1 MATNSFKAIMFQGT
15 GSDVGKSILV
25 AGLCRALYNR
35 GKTVRPFKP
44 QNMSNN
50 AAVTS
55 DGGEIGRAQALQARA
70 AKSIPNSHMNPI
82 LLKPQTEIGSQIIVQ
97 GKLFGH
103 AQALDYYKLK
113 PRLLKKVLESFKVIK
128 KEADIVLVEGAG
140 SPAEVNLRAG
150 DIANMGFAVAANV
163 PVVLIADIER
173 GGVIASLI
181 GTFEVLTRQE
191 KDKVK
196 GFIINKFR
204 GDKTLFQDAIKII
217 QTHTGWPC
225 FGIVPFLEN
234 VGSLPQEDAMAL
246 DKKFLKARGKNIIKI
261 VVPRL
266 SRIANFDDL
275 DPLRCEPDVHVEIVD
290 STKMLPGD
298 ADIILIPGT
307 KSTLSDLK
315 YIRDCGWDI
324 DILSHHRRGGLIV
337 GICGGF
343 QILGT
348 HINDPEGIEGFPGE
362 AKGLGLLDVST
373 VIKGDKTL
381 REVRGLD
388 VFTKESFV
396 GYEMHIGKT
405 VGADLLRPW
414 LQLADGRSE
423 GAASLD
429 GSVLGSYIHGLF
441 VSDQFRS
448 SFLNRVRSG
457 RMRQNAYEIK
467 IEKVLDQVAATL
479 EENIDVDRLIS
490 L

>member
-1 MATNSFKAIMFQGT
+1 MFQGT

-35 GKTVRPFKP
+35 GKNVRPFKP

-55 DGGEIGRAQALQARA
+55 DGGEIGRAQALQAKA
-70 AKSIPNSHMNPI
+70 AKAHPNSHMNPV
-82 LLKPQTEIGSQIIVQ
+82 LLKPQTDIGSQIIVQ
-97 GKLFGH
+97 GRLFGH
-103 AQALDYYKLK
+103 AQARDYYKLK
-113 PRLLKKVLESFKVIK
+113 PKLLEKVIESFKVIK
-128 KEADIVLVEGAG
+128 KEADVVLVEGAG

-150 DIANMGFAVAANV
+150 DIANMGFALAANV

-181 GTFEVLTRQE
+181 GTFEVLTME
-191 KDKVK
+191 AKDKIK

-204 GDKTLFQDAIKII
+204 GDKTLFKEAIEII
-217 QTHTGWPC
+217 YAHTGWQC
-225 FGIVPFLEN
+225 FGIVPFLEH
-234 VGSLPQEDAMAL
+234 VRSLPQEDAMAL
-246 DKKFLKARGKNIIKI
+246 DKKFMKIEGSHVIKI

-275 DPLRCEPDVHVEIVD
+275 DPLRSELDVNVEVID
-290 STKMLPGD
+290 STKTLPVD

-343 QILGT
+343 QILGA
-348 HINDPEGIEGFPGE
+348 HINDPEGIEGIPGE
-362 AKGLGLLDVST
+362 AKGLGLLDIST
-373 VIKGDKTL
+373 VIEGEKALK
-381 REVRGLD
+381 EVNGKD
-388 VFTKESFV
+388 IYTKESFV

-405 VGADLLRPW
+405 FGDDLNKPW
-414 LQLADGRSE
+414 LQLSDGRLE
-423 GAASLD
+423 GATSSD

-441 VSDQFRS
+441 VSDQFRA

-457 RMRQNAYEIK
+457 RHSQSAYEIK
-467 IEKVLDQVAATL
+467 IEEVLDQIGVNL
-479 EENIDVDRLIS
+479 EENIDIDSLIS